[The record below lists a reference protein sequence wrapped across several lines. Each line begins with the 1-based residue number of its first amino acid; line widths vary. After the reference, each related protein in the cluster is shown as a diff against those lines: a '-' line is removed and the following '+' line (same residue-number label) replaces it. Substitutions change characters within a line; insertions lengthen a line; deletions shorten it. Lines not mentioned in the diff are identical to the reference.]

1 MPLGLLAEMPAISA
15 LYRYPVKGLSAEPLK
30 SVTLTAGETIPFDRA
45 WAIENGP
52 SSFDPAAP
60 RTLPKIAF
68 LMLMRNDRLATLKTE
83 FDDATRT
90 LTIRQD
96 GATVVEGNLDTAE
109 GRRRIE
115 AFFDDFEADELRG
128 PTKVLEAPGFSFSDV
143 AAKVVSLIN
152 LETVRVIGREIGAE
166 VHPLRF
172 RGNLY
177 VEGLPAWDEFDWVGR
192 RVAAGNAIFEVT
204 KRIDRCAATN
214 VDPESGVRDLT
225 IPASL
230 LRAYGHADCGIYLK
244 VVAGGVVSV
253 EDEIRLA

>member
-1 MPLGLLAEMPAISA
+1 MPTISA
-15 LYRYPVKGLSAEPLK
+15 LYRYPVKGLSPESLK
-30 SVTLTAGETIPFDRA
+30 NVALTTGGTIPFDRC

-52 SSFDPAAP
+52 SGFDPAAP

-68 LMLMRNDRLATLKTE
+68 LMLMRNERLAKLQTQ
-83 FDDATRT
+83 FDDKTRT

-96 GATVVEGNLDTAE
+96 GATIAEGNLDTAD
-109 GRRRIE
+109 GRRSIE
-115 AFFDDFEADELRG
+115 AFFDSFEADELRG

-152 LETVRVIGREIGAE
+152 LETVRAIGREIGAE

-172 RGNLY
+172 RGNVH
-177 VEGLPAWDEFDWVGR
+177 VEGLPAWDEFGWVGR
-192 RVAAGNAIFEVT
+192 QVAVGDVIFEVT

-214 VDPESGVRDLT
+214 VDPDSGARNLT

-230 LRAYGHADCGIYLK
+230 LQAYGHADCGIYLK
-244 VVAGGVVSV
+244 VVAGGIVSV
-253 EDEIRLA
+253 DDEIRPA

>member
-1 MPLGLLAEMPAISA
+1 MPTISA
-15 LYRYPVKGLSAEPLK
+15 LYRYPVKGLSPESLK
-30 SVTLTAGETIPFDRA
+30 NVALTTGETIPFDRC

-52 SSFDPAAP
+52 SGFDPAAP

-68 LMLMRNDRLATLKTE
+68 LMLMRNERLAELKTQ
-83 FDDATRT
+83 FNDRTRT

-96 GATVVEGNLDTAE
+96 GAPVAEGNLDTAD
-109 GRRRIE
+109 GRQSIE

-143 AAKVVSLIN
+143 AAKVVSLTN
-152 LETVRVIGREIGAE
+152 LETVRAIGREIGAE

-172 RGNLY
+172 RGNVH
-177 VEGLPAWDEFDWVGR
+177 VEGLPAWDEFGWVGR
-192 RVAAGNAIFEVT
+192 RVAAGNVIFEVM
-204 KRIDRCAATN
+204 KRIERCAATN
-214 VDPESGVRDLT
+214 VDPDSGARNLT

-230 LRAYGHADCGIYLK
+230 LQAYGHADCGIYLK
-244 VVAGGVVSV
+244 VVAGGIVSV